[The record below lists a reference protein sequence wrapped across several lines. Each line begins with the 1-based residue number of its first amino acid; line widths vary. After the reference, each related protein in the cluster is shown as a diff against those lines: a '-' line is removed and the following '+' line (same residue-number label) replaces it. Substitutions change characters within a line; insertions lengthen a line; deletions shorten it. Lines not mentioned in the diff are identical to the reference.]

1 MKKLILFS
9 FVLFGLLSCNKDGD
23 FDSTEYYVKYEV
35 SCQLKSSLI
44 KYSAKKSTIVIN
56 GTGTQRTEVRDK
68 GNYSWSDICGPF
80 KKGEEVYL
88 SVVTTT
94 PSATYYDID
103 AKMAVCKDSSPFAT
117 KKSSSAKNSVLLS
130 YKIE

>member
-35 SCQLKSSLI
+35 SCKLERDYDS
-44 KYSAKKSTIVIN
+44 YSGTMSIVIN
-56 GTGTQRTEVRDK
+56 NTGTGKTEVKDK
-68 GNYSWSDICGPF
+68 RSYSFSDIRGPF
-80 KKGEEVYL
+80 KKGDKVSL

-94 PSATYYDID
+94 PKRSYYDIG
-103 AKMAVCKDSSPFAT
+103 AKMSVCKGSAPFVT
-117 KKSSSAKNSVLLS
+117 KRTSSAKNSVSLS